1 MSPAETATPQVGDS
15 TGAPSHPSVSTPSA
29 VPAGSAVHPIDRA
42 LEEYYALEEAGQRP
56 GLQSFCD
63 RHPECGDGLRR
74 LLELQFN
81 AEQVEYLLGR
91 EDSIRW
97 PKVGEQRGDWLILRA
112 LGTGR
117 FSRVYLAAEE
127 PTGGRHVVVK
137 FSYLDGA
144 EARTLG
150 RLSHPHIVPILSA
163 RLEKE
168 TELTV
173 VCMPY
178 LGHTTLEHVRD
189 CLWRPGRPRPGR
201 ATEIVD
207 VVRAGARPEDRS
219 DATSHPLRSPG
230 SYTDAVLHL
239 AIALADTLA
248 FVHARGVLHRDLKP
262 SNILLDPSGEPLL
275 LDFNLSISEQEPA
288 VPPGGTPH
296 YMAPEQLRAFLERR
310 FPKLDARDDLFALG
324 VMIYELLTGE
334 LPCGPLPP
342 GLSTVEQA
350 RFLLDRAQHGA
361 RPLRERCPGL
371 ERPVAAVLDRCLALD
386 PANRPS
392 SAAELAAQLR
402 RQFHPARRLRRW
414 MAARPR
420 TVLATLALLLLAGA
434 IAGYAWSLVPPY
446 GERRYAAG
454 VRAHHEG
461 RFDEAETCFTEALES
476 EPNNPRYRF
485 ARGCTRLKQSKFL
498 SDPFDKLDQACTDLL
513 PRSGSPDAQALA
525 VSAYVASR
533 RTRPTEAILWYNHL
547 EKVGYRPLMVRNNRA
562 FNYLMAHKYAE
573 ASLDLQ
579 AAEQIGSECQAVYY
593 NRAMLELFLWSEGSR
608 PSLSPQAIDDI
619 ERALTLGPTT
629 WALHRDAARLYASA
643 ARDVARRIPGSI
655 DAPDRAVPQPR
666 SREPLIERAMA
677 HLREAIAGGQNPA
690 SLAGD
695 YYFQL
700 DLKHHPGFSELTRT
714 PPSRS
719 QEYIELRL
727 LDPIELPQ

>member
-1 MSPAETATPQVGDS
+1 MSPVDTATPQVGDS
-15 TGAPSHPSVSTPSA
+15 TCAPSRPSVITPSA
-29 VPAGSAVHPIDRA
+29 VPAEPTVHPIDRA

-56 GLQSFCD
+56 GLQSFCN

-74 LLELQFN
+74 LLELDYN
-81 AEQVEYLLGR
+81 AEQVQYLLSR
-91 EDSIRW
+91 EDSILW
-97 PKVGEQRGDWLILRA
+97 PKVGEQRGDWIILRA

-127 PTGGRHVVVK
+127 STGGRHVVVK

-168 TELTV
+168 TALTV

-178 LGHTTLEHVRD
+178 LGHTTLEHVCDRH
-189 CLWRPGRPRPGR
+189 WRPGHPRPAR
-201 ATEIVD
+201 AAEILD
-207 VVRAGARPEDRS
+207 VVRSSAGPEDRP
-219 DATSHPLRSPG
+219 DTPPHPLLGQG
-230 SYTDAVLHL
+230 SYTDGVVHL

-262 SNILLDPSGEPLL
+262 SNVLLDPSGKPLL
-275 LDFNLSISEQEPA
+275 LDFNLSISEQEPG

-296 YMAPEQLRAFLERR
+296 YMAPEQLRAFLDRR
-310 FPKLDARDDLFALG
+310 LPVLDARDDLFSLG

-334 LPCGPLPP
+334 LPCGPLPS

-350 RFLLDRAQHGA
+350 RFLLERVQGGV
-361 RPLRERCPGL
+361 RPLRDRCPGL

-402 RQFHPARRLRRW
+402 RQFHPVRRMRRW

-420 TVLATLALLLLAGA
+420 TVLVTLALLLLASA
-434 IAGYAWSLVPPY
+434 SAGFAWSLVPPY

-454 VRAHHEG
+454 VRAYHEG

-476 EPNNPRYRF
+476 EPTNSRYRF

-498 SDPFDKLDQACTDLL
+498 LGPSDKLDQACTDLL
-513 PRSGSPDAQALA
+513 PYSSRLDDQALA
-525 VSAYVASR
+525 VYAYVASR
-533 RTRPTEAILWYNHL
+533 RQKPTDAIRWYNNL

-579 AAEQIGSECQAVYY
+579 EAERLGSECQAVYY
-593 NRAMLELFLWSEGSR
+593 NRAMLELILWSERSR
-608 PSLSPQAIDDI
+608 PLLSPQAIDDI
-619 ERALTLGPTT
+619 ERALTLGPAT

-643 ARDVARRIPGSI
+643 ARDVARGMPVSI
-655 DAPDRAVPQPR
+655 DVPIVAALQMR
-666 SREPLIERAMA
+666 SREPLIERAIA
-677 HLREAIAGGQNPA
+677 HLREAVAEGQTPTA
-690 SLAGD
+690 LTID
-695 YYFQL
+695 HYFQL
-700 DLKHHPGFSELTRT
+700 DLRHHPSFIELTRI
-714 PPSRS
+714 PRRS
-719 QEYIELRL
+719 QVYLELRL
-727 LDPIELPQ
+727 LDPIDLPQ